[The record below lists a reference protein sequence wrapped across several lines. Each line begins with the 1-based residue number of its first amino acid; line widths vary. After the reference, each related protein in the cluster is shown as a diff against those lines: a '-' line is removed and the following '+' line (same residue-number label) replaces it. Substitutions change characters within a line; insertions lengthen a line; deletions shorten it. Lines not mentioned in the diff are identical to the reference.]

1 MRARA
6 LGVPLIPCPVWEL
19 QHAHPTPNC
28 PAVPTTQCSTARA
41 LGSRC
46 KVDYLA
52 PMGRECATM
61 WLLLGLNG
69 RSERYSQYALLSAIT
84 PLKHGLLM
92 SVTRVRLKTVSRD
105 FIFHYFAIM

>member
-46 KVDYLA
+46 KVGYLA
-52 PMGRECATM
+52 PMGRECAAM

-69 RSERYSQYALLSAIT
+69 QCVRYSQYALLSAIK
-84 PLKHGLLM
+84 PLEYGLPI
-92 SVTRVRLKTVSRD
+92 SVMHVGLKIAS
-105 FIFHYFAIM
+105 I